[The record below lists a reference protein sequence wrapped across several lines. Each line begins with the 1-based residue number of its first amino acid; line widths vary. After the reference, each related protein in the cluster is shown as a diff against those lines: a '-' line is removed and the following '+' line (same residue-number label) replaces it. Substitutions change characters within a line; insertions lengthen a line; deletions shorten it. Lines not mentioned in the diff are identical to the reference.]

1 MSKGIT
7 QGITL
12 GFFAALLAGCAHLQA
27 LDPQL
32 KTDWQST
39 LYYARTN
46 VDTGNYFAAGRILD
60 EFARTHPGTREAA
73 EIAFW
78 KAAYLVDPANAQGSL
93 AGGIA
98 ALDGYLAAD
107 SSGWYRN
114 EAIVLR
120 RTAAAAQGVAN
131 QVTTTPTTVVTDT
144 TTQVVR
150 DTIVVGSKS
159 RDEQIAA
166 LKDQLAKSK
175 DELAKVSAELERI
188 KKRLANPST

>member
-1 MSKGIT
+1 MSKGLK
-7 QGITL
+7 L
-12 GFFAALLAGCAHLQA
+12 GLLAALVSGCAHLQA

-32 KTDWQST
+32 KSDWERS
-39 LYYARTN
+39 LYYARAN

-60 EFARTHPGTREAA
+60 EFARTHAGTQEAN

-93 AGGIA
+93 ATGIA
-98 ALDGYLAAD
+98 ALDAYLATD
-107 SSGWYRN
+107 STGWYRN

-131 QVTTTPTTVVTDT
+131 QTSTSVVTDT
-144 TTQVVR
+144 TKQVVR
-150 DTIVVGSKS
+150 DTVVVGSKS

-166 LKDQLAKSK
+166 LRDQLARSK
-175 DELAKVSAELERI
+175 DELAKVSAELDRI
-188 KKRLANPST
+188 KKRLANPSN

>member
-1 MSKGIT
+1 MTKGL
-7 QGITL
+7 TL
-12 GFFAALLAGCAHLQA
+12 GFVAVLLGGCAHLQA
-27 LDPQL
+27 LDPSI
-32 KTDWQST
+32 KTDWQRT

-60 EFARTHPGTREAA
+60 EFARTHPGTRESR
-73 EIAFW
+73 EIEFW
-78 KAAYLVDPANAQGSL
+78 KAAYLVDPANSQGSL
-93 AGGIA
+93 SAGIA

-107 SSGWYRN
+107 SAGWYRN

-120 RTAAAAQGVAN
+120 RTAAAAQGVAS
-131 QVTTTPTTVVTDT
+131 QATTTTVVTDT
-144 TTQVVR
+144 ATQVVR

>member
-1 MSKGIT
+1 MTKGL
-7 QGITL
+7 TL
-12 GFFAALLAGCAHLQA
+12 GFVAVLLGGCAHLQA
-27 LDPQL
+27 LDPSL
-32 KTDWQST
+32 KSDWQRT

-60 EFARTHPGTREAA
+60 EFARTHPGTRESR
-73 EIAFW
+73 EIEFW

-93 AGGIA
+93 SGGIA

-107 SSGWYRN
+107 SAGWYRN

-120 RTAAAAQGVAN
+120 RTAAAAQGVAA
-131 QVTTTPTTVVTDT
+131 QTTTTVVTDT
-144 TTQVVR
+144 APQVVR